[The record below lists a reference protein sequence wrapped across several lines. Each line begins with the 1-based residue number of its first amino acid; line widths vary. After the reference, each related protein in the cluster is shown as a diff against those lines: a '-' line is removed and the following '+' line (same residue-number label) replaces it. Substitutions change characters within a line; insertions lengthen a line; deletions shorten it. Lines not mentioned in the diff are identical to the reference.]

1 MTLIKKIKHAKISFA
16 KQRPNTKYATLNSAK
31 SRSDTFV
38 LWECSRIINFIFSKN
53 NKMAL
58 PLLFILHLGRLF
70 PIAVAAGT
78 ALARFVAKNPRVI
91 GSTISIEAI
100 SAAIQSY
107 VATEKEKIDVVNEIG
122 KENPQ
127 LRADLFK
134 NIFSPNM
141 NIVFNILPYLVAFLI
156 IYYFLKR

>member
-1 MTLIKKIKHAKISFA
+1 
-16 KQRPNTKYATLNSAK
+16 
-31 SRSDTFV
+31 
-38 LWECSRIINFIFSKN
+38 
-53 NKMAL
+53 MAL
-58 PLLFILHLGRLF
+58 PIFFILNAGRIF
-70 PIAVAAGT
+70 PIAVGIGT
-78 ALARFVAKNPRVI
+78 ALARFIAKNPKII
-91 GSTISIEAI
+91 GTTISLEAI
-100 SAAIQSY
+100 SSAILSHE
-107 VATEKEKIDVVNEIG
+107 ATEKEKIDIVNEIG